1 MQGFLKPA
9 PTIMPAADAPTQG
22 GRYTMD
28 PEEYFESRG
37 QLIREDDVAAITS
50 SAGTGASSAASGA
63 AGGAAGEKDS
73 AEVSLLAA
81 EFTDFDE
88 ELAGG
93 DFDADYAAG
102 SGAAGGG
109 DDGDF

>member
-1 MQGFLKPA
+1 M
-9 PTIMPAADAPTQG
+9 
-22 GRYTMD
+22 
-28 PEEYFESRG
+28 
-37 QLIREDDVAAITS
+37 IREDDVAAITG
-50 SAGTGASSAASGA
+50 SAGTSAAGGAAAGGA
-63 AGGAAGEKDS
+63 AGAAAGEKDS

-81 EFTDFDE
+81 EFSDFDE

>member
-1 MQGFLKPA
+1 
-9 PTIMPAADAPTQG
+9 MPAADAPSQG
-22 GRYTMD
+22 GSYAMD

-37 QLIREDDVAAITS
+37 QLVMEDDVAAIS
-50 SAGTGASSAASGA
+50 GSAGTGASAAGAASGA
-63 AGGAAGEKDS
+63 GGVAAGEKDS

-81 EFTDFDE
+81 EFSDFDE

-102 SGAAGGG
+102 GGAAGGG